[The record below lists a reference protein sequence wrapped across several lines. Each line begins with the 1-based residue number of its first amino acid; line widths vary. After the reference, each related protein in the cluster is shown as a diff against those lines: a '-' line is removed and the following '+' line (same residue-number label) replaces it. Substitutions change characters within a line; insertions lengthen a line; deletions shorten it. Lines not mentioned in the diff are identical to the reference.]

1 MPESR
6 HAVTAALAPQDS
18 GALTLRFWG
27 TRGSIPSPGPATAGY
42 GGNTPCVE
50 VLARGR
56 RLIFD
61 AGSGVRLLGIH
72 LLEAGFPLDAVIFLS
87 HFHWDHIQGFPFFGP
102 MYRPDANLRV
112 VGPMQQNLDVR
123 SLFAGQMGPIYFPVP
138 FEAVSAQMAFEHLN
152 EGTWSEDSVSVS
164 AMRVR
169 HPSFTVGYRLEA
181 EGRSVCY
188 VPDNELVGGAYEV
201 GSGWRKRLV
210 QFCGDTD
217 LLIHDA
223 MFTLEEYPAREGW
236 GHSTYRQTLDLAAEA
251 GVRRLLYFHHAP
263 ERSDR
268 ALSEIVDRR
277 REEAA
282 TRGLSL
288 KVDAAAEGAEPAFP

>member
-1 MPESR
+1 
-6 HAVTAALAPQDS
+6 
-18 GALTLRFWG
+18 
-27 TRGSIPSPGPATAGY
+27 
-42 GGNTPCVE
+42 
-50 VLARGR
+50 
-56 RLIFD
+56 
-61 AGSGVRLLGIH
+61 
-72 LLEAGFPLDAVIFLS
+72 
-87 HFHWDHIQGFPFFGP
+87 
-102 MYRPDANLRV
+102 
-112 VGPMQQNLDVR
+112 
-123 SLFAGQMGPIYFPVP
+123 
-138 FEAVSAQMAFEHLN
+138 MAFEHLN
-152 EGTWSEDSVSVS
+152 EGTWSEDGVSVS

-288 KVDAAAEGAEPAFP
+288 KVDRRRRGSRARVPVGETIVKHFGSLLATAVGGKNRFDYTALRSTWPLVSSPPTKTYGTLVMVAEPTMRVATPSAYRYRELDLLAAKGKIRPVTVYELVETVNAPRLARRS